1 MADAPTRDSS
11 KRRARTGHPDISRIR
26 RFARMLMHHG
36 ECATKDGDFTEAAI
50 QFERA
55 AWAYEYLSD
64 PLAAAEATL
73 ELGRCLLYLKHGE
86 RLPALAGRIEN
97 LAREEAASIPVGGL
111 ISLRVWAAILRRGE
125 IEPSPFLH
133 LIHSRRRV
141 RRSAAPQ
148 VANPSPG
155 GLPVIDC
162 MPPHFLI
169 PPVGFGIP
177 YDDDWALSPDGVWF
191 VRVIEDSSAA
201 ARIEIGN
208 RVSDLG
214 RLLDCPARC
223 EIEMK
228 RVVVRV
234 AADRRGHALIS
245 ALRDEARQ
253 NQAAAS

>member
-1 MADAPTRDSS
+1 MN
-11 KRRARTGHPDISRIR
+11 
-26 RFARMLMHHG
+26 
-36 ECATKDGDFTEAAI
+36 AALH
-50 QFERA
+50 FERA
-55 AWAYEYLSD
+55 ALGYEFSGD
-64 PLAAAEATL
+64 PLPAAEATL

-86 RLPALAGRIEN
+86 RLPALAGRLDN
-97 LAREEAASIPVGGL
+97 LAREEAASLPKGAL
-111 ISLRVWAAILRRGE
+111 ISLRVWAVILRRGE

-141 RRSAAPQ
+141 RRSALPQ
-148 VANPSPG
+148 VAKPSPG

-169 PPVGFGIP
+169 PPDRMGRP
-177 YDDDWALSPDGVWF
+177 RDDDWAVSPDGKWF

-208 RVSDLG
+208 RVIDLG

-223 EIEMK
+223 EIETK

-234 AADRRGHALIS
+234 AADRRGHALIG